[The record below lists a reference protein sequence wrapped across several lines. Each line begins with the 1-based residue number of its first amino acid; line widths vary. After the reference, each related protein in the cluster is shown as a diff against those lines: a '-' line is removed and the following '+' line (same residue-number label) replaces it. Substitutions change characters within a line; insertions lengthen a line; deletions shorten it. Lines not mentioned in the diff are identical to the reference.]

1 MFNVYPIFYLSS
13 FVAVLVAQLLGHTG
27 RQSYMKVLVAI
38 FSGPI
43 EVKKVKWKHINRP
56 PYLDRTFPH
65 YDLFFFQLRQLIK
78 C

>member
-13 FVAVLVAQLLGHTG
+13 FVAVIGHTG

-38 FSGPI
+38 FRGPI
-43 EVKKVKWKHINRP
+43 EVKKVKLKHINRP
-56 PYLDRTFPH
+56 PYLDITFPH
-65 YDLFFFQLRQLIK
+65 YDLIK